1 MTRNSIFPVILCG
14 GRGSRLWPLSRE
26 TYPKQYLNL
35 NSNNNQSLLQ
45 ETALRTK
52 SIKNIK
58 SPILICNEEHRFIV
72 AEQLRSIK
80 IKPHSILLEPFGRN
94 TAPAI
99 LISAFLALEED
110 DDPNLLILS
119 SDHEIKNE
127 NQFIKV
133 INEGLTYSEKNRLVT
148 FGVIPT
154 SAETGYGYIESEKE
168 FDYEFI
174 KGIDIKRFVEKPDQE
189 TANQY
194 LKDKRFTWN
203 SGIFLFKARMII
215 SEIKRLSPSVYE
227 SCQKAF
233 NLNHKDLDFIR
244 IDKDSFAKCPNISI
258 DVAVM
263 EKTRI
268 GTVLPFKAGWS
279 DIGSW
284 KTVWET
290 SQKDANG
297 NFYKGN
303 VISKDVTNCYL
314 RSENRLVVGIGIN
327 NLSIVE
333 TRDAVLIAD
342 LRQSQ
347 KVKNIVEELKAEGIT
362 EGREHL
368 KIYRPWGHY
377 LSVSKG
383 KGWQVKLIC
392 VKPGE
397 KLSLQMHHHRS
408 EHWVVVK
415 GTAKV
420 LLNSKEI
427 ILSVNE
433 STYIPIGA
441 KHRLSNPGKILLQ
454 IIEIQSGAYLG
465 EDDIVRFEDNYGRT

>member
-1 MTRNSIFPVILCG
+1 MSENSIFPVILCG

-26 TYPKQYLNL
+26 TYPKQFLNL
-35 NSNNNQSLLQ
+35 NSNNNKSLLQ
-45 ETALRTK
+45 ETILRTK

-58 SPILICNEEHRFIV
+58 NPIFICNEEHRFIV

-99 LISAFLALEED
+99 LISALIALEKE

-127 NQFIKV
+127 NHFLDI
-133 INEGLTYSEKNRLVT
+133 INEGLKYSEKNRLVT

-154 SAETGYGYIESEKE
+154 SAETGYGYIEANQK
-168 FDYEFI
+168 FDDEFI
-174 KGIDIKRFVEKPDQE
+174 KGVDIKRFVEKPDQE

-194 LKDKRFTWN
+194 IKDKRFTWN
-203 SGIFLFKARMII
+203 SGIFLFKAKMII
-215 SEIKRLSPSVYE
+215 SEIKKLSPLVYK
-227 SCQKAF
+227 SCSKAF
-233 NLNHKDLDFIR
+233 SKNLKDLDFTR

-263 EKTRI
+263 EKTKL

-290 SQKDANG
+290 SKKDENG
-297 NFYKGN
+297 NFLKGN
-303 VISKDVTNCYL
+303 VISKDVKNCYL
-314 RSENRLVVGIGIN
+314 RSEDRLIVGIGIN

-333 TRDAVLIAD
+333 TQDAVLIAD

-347 KVKNIVEELKAEGIT
+347 KVKNVVEELKAKGISEGQ
-362 EGREHL
+362 EHL

-377 LSVSKG
+377 LSVSKE
-383 KGWQVKLIC
+383 KSWQVKLIC

-441 KHRLSNPGKILLQ
+441 KHRLSNPGKIPLQ
-454 IIEIQSGAYLG
+454 IIEIQSGTYLG